1 MPGYGTLPP
10 NLAYLLVFC
19 FIPVIFQGG
28 PPVTMRLVEAV
39 AAHLM
44 IFDLEEH
51 CSFKAHVPSSRYIQ
65 CSLSLSLSGAI
76 FVVYT

>member
-1 MPGYGTLPP
+1 MMVARLFLRMLYSLG
-10 NLAYLLVFC
+10 VFK
-19 FIPVIFQGG
+19 GG

-51 CSFKAHVPSSRYIQ
+51 CSFRARVPSSRYIQ
-65 CSLSLSLSGAI
+65 CSLSLNVGEQHLA
-76 FVVYT
+76 YMM